1 MATFLRW
8 QFLSKICFA
17 SFTTR
22 YLLES
27 NNRRRSQQRRSIID
41 GSPFKKKKENIKET
55 RLVRGRKLVGY
66 CFPDRSCRRCSP
78 HRQLIHSFPIIYT
91 SAEQSY
97 IILHFGVFS
106 FIFTIAI
113 GINYK
118 HVRWITFSRFY
129 FLFVSSFFFFPPH
142 RCNKIRFRLFLFL
155 LFFFLSVKKSFNV
168 VIVVRVYVVIHC
180 RHYDIR
186 ENVLLFD
193 GKEKKNRFDRIE
205 FIAHFRLAR
214 IRTYIYIYIYTY
226 TLQKESYLHAT
237 QWHDTTRIPNLIELK
252 QTVDNAATMQL
263 FSLFSLL
270 FLLSLTLDP
279 FPI

>member
-8 QFLSKICFA
+8 QFLLKICFA

-22 YLLES
+22 YLLDES

-41 GSPFKKKKENIKET
+41 GSPFKKKKKVKKET

-129 FLFVSSFFFFPPH
+129 FLFVSSFFFSP
-142 RCNKIRFRLFLFL
+142 
-155 LFFFLSVKKSFNV
+155 SS
-168 VIVVRVYVVIHC
+168 
-180 RHYDIR
+180 
-186 ENVLLFD
+186 
-193 GKEKKNRFDRIE
+193 
-205 FIAHFRLAR
+205 
-214 IRTYIYIYIYTY
+214 
-226 TLQKESYLHAT
+226 
-237 QWHDTTRIPNLIELK
+237 
-252 QTVDNAATMQL
+252 M
-263 FSLFSLL
+263 
-270 FLLSLTLDP
+270 
-279 FPI
+279 

>member
-22 YLLES
+22 YLLDES

-41 GSPFKKKKENIKET
+41 GSPFKKKKNIKET

-129 FLFVSSFFFFPPH
+129 FLFVSFFFFSP
-142 RCNKIRFRLFLFL
+142 
-155 LFFFLSVKKSFNV
+155 SS
-168 VIVVRVYVVIHC
+168 
-180 RHYDIR
+180 
-186 ENVLLFD
+186 
-193 GKEKKNRFDRIE
+193 
-205 FIAHFRLAR
+205 
-214 IRTYIYIYIYTY
+214 
-226 TLQKESYLHAT
+226 
-237 QWHDTTRIPNLIELK
+237 
-252 QTVDNAATMQL
+252 M
-263 FSLFSLL
+263 
-270 FLLSLTLDP
+270 
-279 FPI
+279 

>member
-22 YLLES
+22 YLLDES

-118 HVRWITFSRFY
+118 HVR
-129 FLFVSSFFFFPPH
+129 
-142 RCNKIRFRLFLFL
+142 
-155 LFFFLSVKKSFNV
+155 
-168 VIVVRVYVVIHC
+168 
-180 RHYDIR
+180 
-186 ENVLLFD
+186 
-193 GKEKKNRFDRIE
+193 
-205 FIAHFRLAR
+205 
-214 IRTYIYIYIYTY
+214 
-226 TLQKESYLHAT
+226 
-237 QWHDTTRIPNLIELK
+237 
-252 QTVDNAATMQL
+252 
-263 FSLFSLL
+263 
-270 FLLSLTLDP
+270 
-279 FPI
+279 